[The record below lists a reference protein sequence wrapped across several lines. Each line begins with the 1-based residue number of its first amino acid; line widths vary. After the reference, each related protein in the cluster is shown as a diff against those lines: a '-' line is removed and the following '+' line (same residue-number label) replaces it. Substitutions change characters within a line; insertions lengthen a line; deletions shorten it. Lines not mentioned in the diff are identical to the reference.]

1 MSKEVSKAL
10 LINTFWS
17 IGGRFGYLIIGLMTN
32 IFLSRLL
39 TPKEFGQV
47 AIMMFFVVI
56 STVLIE
62 SGLSGALIRKK
73 NVSEDDYSTVFIFN
87 LIISSLIALILIG
100 ISPYVAEYYKDPQLE
115 EIIKWSTLALFIN
128 ALGIVQTTKLIREM
142 RFKVKAL
149 CEFVAIFLGS
159 VISISLALRGF
170 GVWALVILQ
179 ISMATVLNI
188 LLWCVV
194 GPLKNYNFSFQSFGG
209 IYKFGANTTL
219 ALILSTVFDNIYQ
232 LIIGKYFT
240 LNQVG
245 FFYQAKRL
253 QEIPVGIVQGS
264 VLNVIYSSL
273 SKIQDNHLKFSDFYN
288 NIIKYFSIIMAF
300 ICLTIFFYSDL
311 IIIFLFGEKW
321 IESAIYLR
329 LLILASFF
337 YMQELFCRLIFKVY
351 DKTEKILQLEII
363 KKIFQSF
370 TIFYALYYED
380 VKLLLYGFILTNIFG
395 FILNFYFCNKVQNK
409 IGYNILF
416 VILKILV
423 ISTIIFMVFKF
434 IGNFFGISIVK
445 SLSLLPIMLI
455 VYFWC
460 LNILRVIEIKYEIK
474 KIKSYLVR
482 KN

>member
-1 MSKEVSKAL
+1 MSKEISKAL
-10 LINTFWS
+10 VRNTLWS

-47 AIMMFFVVI
+47 AIMMFFIVI

-62 SGLSGALIRKK
+62 SGLSGALVRKK

-115 EIIKWSTLALFIN
+115 KIIKWSTLVLFIN

-142 RFKVKAL
+142 KFKVKAL
-149 CEFVAIFLGS
+149 CEFIAIVLGS

-179 ISMATVLNI
+179 ISMAIVLNV
-188 LLWCVV
+188 LLWYVA
-194 GPLKNYNFSFQSFGG
+194 GPLKTYKFSFQSFKN
-209 IYKFGANTTL
+209 IYKFGINTTL
-219 ALILSTVFDNIYQ
+219 ASILNTVFDNIYQ

-240 LNQVG
+240 INHVG
-245 FFYQAKRL
+245 YFYQAKRL
-253 QEIPVGIVQGS
+253 QEIPIGIIQSS
-264 VLNVIYSSL
+264 VLNVVYSSL
-273 SKIQDNHLKFSDFYN
+273 SKIQDNHLKFSNFYN

-311 IIIFLFGEKW
+311 IIVFLFGEKW
-321 IESAIYLR
+321 IESAIYLK
-329 LLILASFF
+329 LLILVSFF

-351 DKTEKILQLEII
+351 DKTEKILQLEIV

-370 TIFYALYYED
+370 TIFYALYFED
-380 VKLLLYGFILTNIFG
+380 IKLLLYGFVLTNIFG

-416 VILKILV
+416 LIFKIIV
-423 ISTIIFMVFKF
+423 MSIIVFVVFKF
-434 IGNFFGISIVK
+434 IGNFFGISMVK
-445 SLSLLPIMLI
+445 SLFLLPVILIM
-455 VYFWC
+455 YFFG
-460 LNILRVIEIKYEIK
+460 LNILRVIDIKCEIK
-474 KIKSYLVR
+474 KIKLYLVR